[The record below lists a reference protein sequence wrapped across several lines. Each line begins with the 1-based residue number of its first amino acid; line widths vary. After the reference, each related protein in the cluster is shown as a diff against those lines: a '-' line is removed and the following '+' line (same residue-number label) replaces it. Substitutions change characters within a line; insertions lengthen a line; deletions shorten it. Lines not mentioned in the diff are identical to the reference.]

1 MTNRIK
7 GPRATSNPTERKF
20 SFPKKINLVKKQ
32 TYFPTAFRALL
43 HVWNFI

>member
-7 GPRATSNPTERKF
+7 VPRATSNPTERKF